1 MVGGVGAG
9 DHGCD
14 LVLLP
19 EMSLTGYRP
28 SAAVALDHPSVNEL
42 VAATSGGPALCFG
55 LVETNHTGGRPFI
68 TQVIAEHGQ
77 IVAVHRKSH
86 LGPGLGR
93 PLVDSIVGSRHKNM
107 KELRP
112 GSSGRSEVR
121 ILFAFDPKSRAILL
135 LAGDKQGA
143 WAKWYRKTIPV
154 ADDRY
159 DEHLEHLEQLKKGG
173 Q

>member
-1 MVGGVGAG
+1 MTGSEDARNTLSHLQGKGYDQGAWEI
-9 DHGCD
+9 DVELID
-14 LVLLP
+14 DWL
-19 EMSLTGYRP
+19 M
-28 SAAVALDHPSVNEL
+28 AVNDGTYDQV
-42 VAATSGGPALCFG
+42 VAALRILT
-55 LVETNHTGGRPFI
+55 E
-68 TQVIAEHGQ
+68 
-77 IVAVHRKSH
+77 

-93 PLVDSIVGSRHKNM
+93 PLVDSIVGSGHKNM

-121 ILFAFDPKSRAILL
+121 ILFAFDPKRRAILL

-143 WAKWYRKTIPV
+143 WAKWYRKNIPV

-159 DEHLEHLEQLKKGG
+159 DEHLEQLKKGG

>member
-1 MVGGVGAG
+1 MNNSQERYTSS
-9 DHGCD
+9 
-14 LVLLP
+14 LLQGK
-19 EMSLTGYRP
+19 GYNRDVWEINVELIDDWLK
-28 SAAVALDHPSVNEL
+28 AVDEG
-42 VAATSGGPALCFG
+42 TYD
-55 LVETNHTGGRPFI
+55 
-68 TQVIAEHGQ
+68 QVIAALRILVE
-77 IVAVHRKSH
+77 

-121 ILFAFDPKSRAILL
+121 ILFAFDPQRRAILL

-143 WAKWYRKTIPV
+143 WAKWYRKSIPV

-159 DEHLEHLEQLKKGG
+159 DEHVEKLKKDRH
-173 Q
+173 